1 MGWLRRIYDWVLS
14 WAESPY
20 ATWALLVLAFAE
32 SSFFL
37 IPPDVLLLA
46 LCLGL
51 PKRSLWYA
59 AVCSVGSVVGG
70 AFGYL
75 IGAEFYDLLAR
86 PILEFYDYMDSYE
99 RIRQLFEANNFLAI
113 FTAGFTPIPY
123 KVFTIAAG
131 AFRVNFWVFLL
142 ASAISRSARFFLVA
156 GLVWWFGPK
165 IRAFIDRWFEWLAI
179 AFTVLLI
186 LGFVLIKWLAH

>member
-1 MGWLRRIYDWVLS
+1 MDPWSALSGEIRIVGLNEPVEVLQD
-14 WAESPY
+14 
-20 ATWALLVLAFAE
+20 T
-32 SSFFL
+32 
-37 IPPDVLLLA
+37 
-46 LCLGL
+46 
-51 PKRSLWYA
+51 
-59 AVCSVGSVVGG
+59 
-70 AFGYL
+70 
-75 IGAEFYDLLAR
+75 
-86 PILEFYDYMDSYE
+86 E
-99 RIRQLFEANNFLAI
+99 RLRQLFEANNFLAI

-156 GLVWWFGPK
+156 ALVWWFGPK

-186 LGFVLIKWLAH
+186 LGFVVIRWLAH